1 MQQKSRSH
9 AGFKATLVI
18 AVVSMVGTTAAIVYF
33 PWLLTSR
40 KNVDSVIQQVNE
52 SITRGTS
59 REVVRIFNNVQAT
72 LEITEK
78 VFGNQLID
86 LNNAQSRES
95 FFLNLLATQPNFTWI
110 EFGFANGN
118 YFGVQRVKDEKGEK
132 TVTLNLINRIWNA
145 QQKKTAKTII
155 PHEQLGDRFLPKQ
168 KIQQVE
174 TYDASQR
181 GWYKSATQ
189 NPDKIAWTDVYIFR
203 TSKTPGISA
212 SIPVVKAGK
221 VLGVTSIAFELK
233 QISDYLRRLQDKQRE
248 GAIFLV
254 NENNQLVASTTFSEA
269 PLVAD
274 NRAETDVPKLQQL
287 EDVDNPYLKLV
298 NQTFQTYQLS
308 VRDIVTDTKIQTQ
321 YIYRDPSTSDR
332 YYISLTPLQYPES
345 FKAQNAN
352 YPKWVVGT
360 VIPESYYVAEIDKN
374 KRRLFYII
382 AGFLVSA
389 VGLAIF
395 IADRIFVQPI
405 LTIAKAAEAIESE
418 EFETVDLGTVTK
430 RQDELGHLAT
440 IFETMTRQVYS
451 REKELKEQLQ
461 ALKIEIDQSK
471 LNKNVQEIVSSDFFQ
486 KLNEKAALSVQPNH
500 HSPTHSSPQT
510 KIISVHSH
518 RGGTG
523 KSNLTANI
531 AATIA
536 QYGYRVGILDT
547 DLSSPGI
554 HVLFGF
560 QDDDIQL
567 SLNDYL
573 WGRCEIEQAAYDVT
587 ALLKKPKTDK
597 SQLYLIP
604 VSSKQGEISK
614 ILREGYD
621 VDVLQKGIERLRNT
635 LALDYLLL
643 DTHSGINEETLLS
656 MTLSDLLI
664 IVLRTDQQD
673 FQGTAVTVDIARKLH
688 ISQLM
693 GIINQA
699 PIAVDFEQLQQ
710 KVEETYDID
719 VAGILG
725 HSDEMMLLGSKELFV
740 IDYPS
745 DPLTQKIEQ
754 IVKKIVT
761 F

>member
-418 EFETVDLGTVTK
+418 DLK
-430 RQDELGHLAT
+430 
-440 IFETMTRQVYS
+440 
-451 REKELKEQLQ
+451 
-461 ALKIEIDQSK
+461 
-471 LNKNVQEIVSSDFFQ
+471 
-486 KLNEKAALSVQPNH
+486 P
-500 HSPTHSSPQT
+500 
-510 KIISVHSH
+510 
-518 RGGTG
+518 
-523 KSNLTANI
+523 LTWE
-531 AATIA
+531 
-536 QYGYRVGILDT
+536 R
-547 DLSSPGI
+547 
-554 HVLFGF
+554 
-560 QDDDIQL
+560 
-567 SLNDYL
+567 SLNV
-573 WGRCEIEQAAYDVT
+573 RM
-587 ALLKKPKTDK
+587 
-597 SQLYLIP
+597 
-604 VSSKQGEISK
+604 
-614 ILREGYD
+614 
-621 VDVLQKGIERLRNT
+621 N
-635 LALDYLLL
+635 
-643 DTHSGINEETLLS
+643 
-656 MTLSDLLI
+656 
-664 IVLRTDQQD
+664 
-673 FQGTAVTVDIARKLH
+673 
-688 ISQLM
+688 
-693 GIINQA
+693 
-699 PIAVDFEQLQQ
+699 
-710 KVEETYDID
+710 
-719 VAGILG
+719 
-725 HSDEMMLLGSKELFV
+725 
-740 IDYPS
+740 
-745 DPLTQKIEQ
+745 
-754 IVKKIVT
+754 
-761 F
+761 